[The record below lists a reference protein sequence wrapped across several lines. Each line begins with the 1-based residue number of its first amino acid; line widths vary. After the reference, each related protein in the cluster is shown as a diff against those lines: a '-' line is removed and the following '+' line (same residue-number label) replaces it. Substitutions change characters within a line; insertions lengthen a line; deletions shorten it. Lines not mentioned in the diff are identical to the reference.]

1 METIEILPLAAL
13 GIILLCGYCASRL
26 ANRLKFPRETGY
38 ILAGILLSPSVSG
51 IIPVEMV
58 EGKFSIVTDVA
69 LAVIAYSIG
78 GTLNLARLKQLRNNI
93 FWINL
98 TQSLGAFFVTV
109 TFIALLGPFFIG
121 IPFAGDTFGEAYLP
135 LALIL
140 GAVSVATAPAAILAI
155 VHEYKAKG
163 PLTTTLLAVV
173 ALDDGSA
180 IILYALAGTLVG
192 AFVTPEGLSVYKLVA
207 EPTLVILS
215 SIILGACFGFSLTAL
230 TARIRRRNA
239 LLVVI
244 LGHILLC
251 AGVAEHLNL
260 SPLLANMTLGFF
272 LINRSKQGLSP
283 FLVVE
288 NIEEPLF
295 ALFFTLAGAHL
306 DINLLNNAGLMAFI
320 LIVARFSG
328 KLMGTKLGARLTD
341 APEVVTKYLGYA
353 LLPKDAVTVGLV
365 LAAQPL
371 FHPEVSAVMINAVLA
386 SVIIN
391 ELIAPPLVK
400 YALIKSGEA
409 TGGNL

>member
-1 METIEILPLAAL
+1 METIEILPLATL
-13 GIILLCGYCASRL
+13 GIIFLCGYCAGQL
-26 ANRLKFPRETGY
+26 ANRLKFPRVTGY
-38 ILAGILLSPSVSG
+38 LLAGILLSPSVSG
-51 IIPVEMV
+51 IISLEMV
-58 EGKFSIVTDVA
+58 GGKFSIVTDIA
-69 LAVIAYSIG
+69 LAIIAYSIG
-78 GTLNLARLKQLRNNI
+78 GTLNLSQLKQLRKSI

-98 TQSLGAFFVTV
+98 TQSLGAFFVTF
-109 TFIALLGPFFIG
+109 TFIALLGPFIIRLPSSG
-121 IPFAGDTFGEAYLP
+121 NTFFEAYLP

-180 IILYALAGTLVG
+180 IILYALASTLVG
-192 AFVTPEGLSVYKLVA
+192 AFVTPEGLSFYKVVA
-207 EPTLVILS
+207 EPALIILS
-215 SIILGACFGFSLTAL
+215 SIILGTCFGFSLTTIL
-230 TARIRRRNA
+230 ARIKRRDS

-260 SPLLANMTLGFF
+260 SPLLVNMTLGFF
-272 LINRSKQGLSP
+272 LINRSKQGHAP

-306 DINLLNNAGLMAFI
+306 DINVLNNVGLMAFI

-328 KLMGTKLGARLTD
+328 KLMGTKLGARLTN
-341 APEVVTKYLGYA
+341 APEVVTKYLGFG
-353 LLPKDAVTVGLV
+353 LLPKAGVTVGLV
-365 LAAQPL
+365 LTAQSL
-371 FHPEVSAVMINAVLA
+371 FNPEVSAVMINAVLA

-400 YALIKSGEA
+400 YALVKSGEV
-409 TGGNL
+409 TGGTL

>member
-1 METIEILPLAAL
+1 MKTIEILPLAAL
-13 GIILLCGYCASRL
+13 GIIFLCGYCAGQL
-26 ANRLKFPRETGY
+26 ANRFKFPRVTGY
-38 ILAGILLSPSVSG
+38 IIAGILLSPSVSG
-51 IIPVEMV
+51 IFSVEMV
-58 EGKFSIVTDVA
+58 EGKFSIVTDMA
-69 LAVIAYSIG
+69 LAIIAYSIG
-78 GTLNLARLKQLRNNI
+78 GTLSLARLKQLRKSI

-98 TQSLGAFFVTV
+98 TQSLGAFFVTF
-109 TFIALLGPFFIG
+109 TAIALLASSLIRLPFS
-121 IPFAGDTFGEAYLP
+121 GDTFGEVYLP

-180 IILYALAGTLVG
+180 IILYALASTLVG
-192 AFVTPEGLSVYKLVA
+192 SLVTMEGLSVYKMVA
-207 EPTLVILS
+207 APALIILS
-215 SIILGACFGFSLTAL
+215 SITLGACFGFSLTTL
-230 TARIRRRNA
+230 TARIKRRDS

-251 AGVAEHLNL
+251 AGIAEHLHL
-260 SPLLANMTLGFF
+260 SPLLVNMTLGFF
-272 LINRSKQGLSP
+272 LINRSKQGHTP

-306 DINLLNNAGLMAFI
+306 DLTVLNNAGLMAI
-320 LIVARFSG
+320 LIVAARFSG
-328 KLMGTKLGARLTD
+328 KLMGTKLGARLTN
-341 APEVVTKYLGYA
+341 APEVVTKYLGYG
-353 LLPKDAVTVGLV
+353 LLPKAGVTVGLV
-365 LAAQPL
+365 LKAQSL
-371 FHPEVSAVMINAVLA
+371 FNPEVSAIMVNAVLA

-400 YALIKSGEA
+400 FALVRSGEV